1 MKGIEEDP
9 ESLQF
14 DFDPNAPHG
23 SLLLLFSS
31 DLLLF
36 DPKLLLSPQTDM
48 FACITTADNHAKL
61 RHYLEFIVNHQGK
74 GFTQFLM
81 SYSLA
86 ALDRPNKLSN
96 HSENFSQPEHSIL
109 KRK

>member
-1 MKGIEEDP
+1 MNGIEEDP

-31 DLLLF
+31 DLLLI

-48 FACITTADNHAKL
+48 FACVTTADNHAKAL
-61 RHYLEFIVNHQGK
+61 PWIYSEPSGK
-74 GFTQFLM
+74 GFYPIFDEL
-81 SYSLA
+81 
-86 ALDRPNKLSN
+86 
-96 HSENFSQPEHSIL
+96 
-109 KRK
+109 